1 MDVFI
6 SWIIIQP
13 HIWNTDSE
21 NLHISLSNQCYSLI
35 VIKVPQRVAKD
46 QIIEEKKSQKVRH
59 CADNSGRFYD
69 IMKGE

>member
-21 NLHISLSNQCYSLI
+21 NLHISLSNQCFSLI
-35 VIKVPQRVAKD
+35 VIKVSQRAANDQTIDAK
-46 QIIEEKKSQKVRH
+46 EVSKSL
-59 CADNSGRFYD
+59 SLGR
-69 IMKGE
+69 